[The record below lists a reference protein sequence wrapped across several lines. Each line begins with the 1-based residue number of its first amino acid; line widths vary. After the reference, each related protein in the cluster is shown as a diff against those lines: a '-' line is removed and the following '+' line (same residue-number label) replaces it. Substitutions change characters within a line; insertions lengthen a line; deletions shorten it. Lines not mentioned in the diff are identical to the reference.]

1 MDLITT
7 KVSIGYMFYLK
18 LLKDAIKLAKI
29 NNDFE
34 AIKALEEAK
43 DNALKTQLFN
53 KTRFGGTENRPH
65 VLRKL
70 I

>member
-43 DNALKTQLFN
+43 DNALKL
-53 KTRFGGTENRPH
+53 ED
-65 VLRKL
+65 
-70 I
+70 